1 MSFEWKLNYCPL
13 DYSDDALMN
22 AQITASPWQWLS
34 HRHVTDDYEFHLP
47 PKRKLPGPM
56 VFSQP
61 ETPFSFMDLPDEIK
75 LHIMFHVKVASPVTF
90 LKLCEVHPWFKA
102 TICEVQQAEALLAI
116 EMKTPGLNQLFTK
129 TLTCFTCLHI
139 LPLDAFAEIS
149 RIIPM
154 DMGGSQA
161 HKRCCVG
168 CQMKTY

>member
-1 MSFEWKLNYCPL
+1 
-13 DYSDDALMN
+13 MN
-22 AQITASPWQWLS
+22 AQITASPWQCLS
-34 HRHVTDDYEFHLP
+34 HRHAIEDYEFHLP

-56 VFSQP
+56 VFTQP
-61 ETPFSFMDLPDEIK
+61 KTPFSFMELPDEIK
-75 LHIMFHVKVASPVTF
+75 LQIMFHVKIASPVTF
-90 LKLCEVHPWFKA
+90 LKLGEVHPWFKT
-102 TICEVQQAEALLAI
+102 TICKVQQAEALLAI

-139 LPLDAFAEIS
+139 LPLDAFAELS
-149 RIIPM
+149 RTTPM